1 MDDLTQD
8 KLNIP
13 AWVSLAEASK
23 VLNLQEKT
31 VKEHCRLGKFD
42 FKIER
47 CGKKLNY
54 FVYFESLPQYAKNK
68 YLGTISND
76 ESYAD
81 APTWAKIQ
89 VEKYLPFLKKS
100 KGLKGEELSD
110 YIKSWNDSH
119 PDVMTS

>member
-42 FKIER
+42 FKIEQ
-47 CGKKLNY
+47 CGKKFNY
-54 FVYFESLPQYAKNK
+54 
-68 YLGTISND
+68 
-76 ESYAD
+76 
-81 APTWAKIQ
+81 
-89 VEKYLPFLKKS
+89 
-100 KGLKGEELSD
+100 
-110 YIKSWNDSH
+110 
-119 PDVMTS
+119 